1 MSKKIPLLCTYLRNE
16 LTLNNLS
23 WRYAKD
29 NSNVVYV
36 NWAPQEPNN
45 NGGHGHCVTIGVYQ
59 NELWDDDNCAV
70 KHVYICETSPR
81 YVN

>member
-1 MSKKIPLLCTYLRNE
+1 ML
-16 LTLNNLS
+16 
-23 WRYAKD
+23 
-29 NSNVVYV
+29 YV

-70 KHVYICETSPR
+70 KHVYVCETSPG
-81 YVN
+81 YIPEPELTLESSGPYM